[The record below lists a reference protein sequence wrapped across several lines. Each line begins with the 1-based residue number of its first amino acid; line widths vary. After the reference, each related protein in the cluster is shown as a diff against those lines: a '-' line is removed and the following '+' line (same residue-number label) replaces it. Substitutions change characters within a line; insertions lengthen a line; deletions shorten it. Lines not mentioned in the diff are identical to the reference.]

1 MMVSIAVQAYFNW
14 MRKFLTRQGFD
25 RNMQVVYGAD
35 AEGPQRL
42 LDQNMADKPVDRKKQ
57 PDRTDTRQSP
67 YTYLF
72 WTRDSLQN
80 IVRRPVKL
88 RDGVTASGKSKFKKT
103 VSASFGMG
111 CILVSNKANLIEDFS
126 EAFAAEYQN
135 IHNVPINL
143 KFGYDDRS
151 PAIEGGFDT
160 DGLNMTVIQ
169 DLGTEEL
176 VSFRQGNLFSYSW
189 NLRLYLNFVSEFAD
203 VRLTP
208 LKKVVVDLYNDKG
221 IPLSYMDFNAQPQ
234 WKIYTADDGT
244 QVNVP
249 ARPYVEKDIAPLSS
263 RYILSERGDNV
274 ESEDGKLMVT
284 EGSDGKE

>member
-42 LDQNMADKPVDRKKQ
+42 LEQNMADKPVDRKKQ
-57 PDRTDTRQSP
+57 PDRTDTRQAP

-88 RDGVTASGKSKFKKT
+88 RDGVTDAGKSKVKKT

-111 CILVSNKANLIEDFS
+111 CILVSNKSNLIEDFS

-143 KFGYDDRS
+143 KFGYDDRN

-160 DGLNMTVIQ
+160 AGLNMTVIQ

-203 VRLTP
+203 LELTP
-208 LKKVVVDLYNDKG
+208 LRKVVVDLYNERG
-221 IPLSYMDFNAQPQ
+221 VPLASMDFSGQPE
-234 WKIYTADDGT
+234 WATHTAVDGT
-244 QVNVP
+244 EIQVPLTPFVEHPAVP
-249 ARPYVEKDIAPLSS
+249 
-263 RYILSERGDNV
+263 
-274 ESEDGKLMVT
+274 
-284 EGSDGKE
+284 